1 MHTSHPS
8 SEVAGAESTAAAP
21 ADHDALQQL
30 IDRWLNS
37 VPNEHTRRGY
47 RYAHTA
53 WRTWLQAQGVELL
66 EAQPEHVNTWRA
78 SLTGAT
84 ATNAFKASAVSSF
97 YAHALSEGAAHTNPV
112 TRLVRPKAN
121 HPAPP
126 EGLTVIQARY
136 LLGHAQQ
143 YSPRA
148 HALITL
154 VLYTGIP
161 VSDALRARVKDLE
174 LCPGAVLLH
183 LSSTSDARVRVTL
196 NGPVCAAL
204 EAYLGHP
211 LRELAEIAGA
221 DKRSTPLFTTATG
234 RSWDPNDAYRTIRR
248 VIAAAGLPEKVNPY
262 DLRSAHTALSR
273 L

>member
-1 MHTSHPS
+1 MHTSPPS
-8 SEVAGAESTAAAP
+8 SEAAGAESAAA
-21 ADHDALQQL
+21 AHHDALQQL

-37 VPNEHTRRGY
+37 LPSEHTRRGY

-53 WRTWLQAQGVELL
+53 WRTWLQAQGVEVL

-78 SLTGAT
+78 TLTGAT
-84 ATNAFKASAVSSF
+84 ATNAFKVSAVSSF
-97 YAHALSEGAAHTNPV
+97 YAHALSEGAVNTNPV
-112 TRLVRPKAN
+112 TRLARPKAN

-136 LLGHAQQ
+136 LLGHAQK

-154 VLYTGIP
+154 VLHTGIP
-161 VSDALRARVKDLE
+161 VSDALGVRGKDLE
-174 LCPGAVLLH
+174 LCPDAVLLH
-183 LSSTSDARVRVTL
+183 LPSTSDARVRVTL
-196 NGPVCAAL
+196 NGPTCAAL

-211 LRELAEIAGA
+211 LNELAENASVE
-221 DKRSTPLFTTATG
+221 KRSTPLFTTATG
-234 RSWDPNDAYRTIRR
+234 RPWDPNDAYRTIRR
-248 VIAAAGLPEKVNPY
+248 VIAAAGLPEKINPY